1 VVAVQAH
8 LVAGTGAPDARQVG
22 KRCIVGVVPDARQ
35 VGKRCIVGVAEVLAT
50 AAVEH
55 VVYYDLVA
63 RIALDTVSIRAAN
76 RRHVNT

>member
-1 VVAVQAH
+1 MVAVQAH

-22 KRCIVGVVPDARQ
+22 KRCIVGVAV
-35 VGKRCIVGVAEVLAT
+35 VLAT

-63 RIALDTVSIRAAN
+63 GIALDTVSIRAAN